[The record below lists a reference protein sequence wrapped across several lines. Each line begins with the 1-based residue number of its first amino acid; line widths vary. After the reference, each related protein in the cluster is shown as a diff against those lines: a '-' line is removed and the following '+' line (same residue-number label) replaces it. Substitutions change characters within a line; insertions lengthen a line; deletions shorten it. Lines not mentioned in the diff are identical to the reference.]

1 LVGQLNGLNRV
12 PQCVYGNS
20 YFAPATA
27 NAALARIIKNLFQNA
42 SADNLARIDSL
53 EAANEK
59 LYGKNSEVIMN
70 RSRDY
75 GRSVADAIYNWSRT
89 DGGDQAYLNNF
100 PPDYIPPVGVDK
112 WVPTSP
118 LFPRPMLPYWG
129 ATDPWY

>member
-1 LVGQLNGLNRV
+1 LVGQLNGLRQV
-12 PQCVYGNS
+12 PQRAYGNS
-20 YFAPATA
+20 YSAPVTA
-27 NAALARIIKNLFQNA
+27 NAALARIIKYLFLNA